1 MSSNSTYEYSFSV
14 TAEAVAFALRSIGMV
29 IPVGFTPTSVLVD
42 GGSMVF
48 TVNGLHSDSRCM
60 ESRPRPEGGV
70 QFISQ
75 SINSFDALTAWN
87 DTRRNIKTMAVEQY
101 KESIDGVEVKP

>member
-1 MSSNSTYEYSFSV
+1 MSSNNTCEYSFSV
-14 TAEAVAFALRSIGMV
+14 TAEAVAYALRSIGMV
-29 IPVGFTPTSVLVD
+29 IPAGFTPTSVLVD

-60 ESRPRPEGGV
+60 ESRPRQEGGV

-75 SINSFDALTAWN
+75 SINSFDALTAWKSTKTTIN
-87 DTRRNIKTMAVEQY
+87 TMAVEQY
-101 KESIDGVEVKP
+101 KESVEDGEVKP